1 MPIVKSYFTFL
12 LNPNGYTISKSKNK
26 LAVFI
31 TVLMMTSIQK
41 DPNTWKGYYGKYAI
55 TIIQRHRHH
64 DIKEGDVEFEKDP
77 SYKEDPETTY
87 AVPSKAAIAQ
97 ALNGHLNRIYG

>member
-1 MPIVKSYFTFL
+1 MDGCWIETYYVKRSDPYSMYKDSFSLHVYDDF
-12 LNPNGYTISKSKNK
+12 NPEG
-26 LAVFI
+26 
-31 TVLMMTSIQK
+31 
-41 DPNTWKGYYGKYAI
+41 PNTWKGYYGKYAI

-64 DIKEGDVEFEKDP
+64 DIKEGDVEFEKNP